1 MVHSSI
7 LAWETPVQRSL
18 EAHSPWGCKSVGHDI
33 LTKEQHRINK
43 IVFFVPLKRWKNC
56 VSLKNTLVIEM
67 SLSGTSYVN
76 QKLIGESRTIF
87 HSTQVLADAEYTN
100 IYTRVNS

>member
-43 IVFFVPLKRWKNC
+43 IVFFVPLKR
-56 VSLKNTLVIEM
+56 
-67 SLSGTSYVN
+67 
-76 QKLIGESRTIF
+76 
-87 HSTQVLADAEYTN
+87 
-100 IYTRVNS
+100 